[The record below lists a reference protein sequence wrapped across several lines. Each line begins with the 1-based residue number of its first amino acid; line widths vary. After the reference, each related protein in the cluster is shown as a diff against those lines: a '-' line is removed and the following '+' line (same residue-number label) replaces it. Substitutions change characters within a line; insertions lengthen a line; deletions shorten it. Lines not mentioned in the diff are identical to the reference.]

1 MILTQALV
9 DLGAAA
15 VFGDT
20 ATLCVAFA
28 DALQERGYV
37 HDWKVDEL
45 LFVAGKKTYVR
56 MIPSAVTMLGVYEP
70 SQPALCCASCEG
82 RIRED
87 RTTHDA
93 PCCTLTIATQRWACA
108 TLAVLLFGE
117 WTRTWPVAE
126 RCFVA
131 EGGRDVFLGFGPEA
145 VGPAAVVLLTTV
157 SNISWRIDRLHLAN
171 AGVFDV
177 EALLVDDLPVD
188 VHSADIQIAEGSLS
202 TFVLDVTFVPV
213 GAAITLRVRNRTSTA
228 LTLRAAVSGPSAR
241 GS

>member
-20 ATLCVAFA
+20 ATLCAAFA
-28 DALQERGYV
+28 DALQEQGYV
-37 HDWKVDEL
+37 HDDRVDTL
-45 LFVAGKKTYVR
+45 LFANLSKTYIR
-56 MIPSAVTMLGVYEP
+56 MIPSAVTMIDAAYAPSEP
-70 SQPALCCASCEG
+70 LLCCSSCKSPIRDNRASW
-82 RIRED
+82 D
-87 RTTHDA
+87 VS
-93 PCCTLTIATQRWACA
+93 CCSPTFATRRWAHA
-108 TLAVLLFGE
+108 ALAVLLFGE

-131 EGGRDVFLGFGPEA
+131 EGTRDVFLGFGPEA
-145 VGPAAVVLLTTV
+145 VGPAAVVSLTAV

-177 EALLVDDLPVD
+177 DGLFVGDVSVDIHSTD
-188 VHSADIQIAEGSLS
+188 VQIAEGSLS
-202 TFVLDVTFVPV
+202 TFVLDVTFVPA

-228 LTLRAAVSGPSAR
+228 LTLRGAVSGPSAA
-241 GS
+241 